1 MNPLGRL
8 QYGEYIFPE
17 NFTHTL
23 HSRPWY
29 GDDGVSVKGVECV
42 LTVDWF
48 IYDRTHDSEPFEKNN
63 RSQSVERQVVVMRES
78 LLTPRLNLIF
88 LNTGVA
94 GSGRQSFELGRI
106 PPSIILGIDDD
117 SILPSEVLGNALDQ
131 AAYVDADHGPLPQEL
146 KIEPVLGSGAAKCS
160 WTCLFK
166 YVPCKPCLEPFSSFF
181 KKPIEFNYR
190 QSFEIDYNSRTTIIY
205 DGYYSFGPNVLCP
218 FDSSTGEYRGSFTIE
233 RLLALGLKVP
243 VGFELISHNQT
254 ISETENKVFFRV
266 EFSEVNSNNPYIH
279 PAIKIDGRHQAKS
292 GVFNNPMQGS
302 GYCTWLNKLDA
313 TITLRPGFLSSDAF
327 YVFLF
332 ILMQKTRYRKDTA
345 FDLRQLPFPTQLM
358 AEMGN
363 VDTKEHEGISILTS
377 LTITEGLYD
386 NTHTFSAEWLLTA
399 NLNQLLAQ
407 SGLFKHIANKPHD
420 DKVPWNV
427 DDKKIPPD
435 PYNEDTLNEA
445 ERFIKSEEE
454 WEHYTERVN
463 SVYPSFEK
471 VPGAAL
477 KTPLSYTTFTSIG
490 GEGRRI
496 VFNPCIDTMPE
507 LSTLGLGQ
515 DQFVSNTNRN
525 LRLSGTTN
533 LIKEF
538 VDPSLQSE
546 ATIDADAQ
554 NTVVGGF
561 LNANRHKTFVDYQV
575 SFEVIENSRTYQIP
589 INQGDALNQEQFL
602 DRKTTKFEQAVN
614 APYEL
619 NSGTMV
625 PFVGNDQGS
634 VLTVGGQSTYML
646 IMRGYAKRAYFTIS
660 CPAVMQVEGYTT
672 YRAPG
677 MRFEQRRVTTGRVP
691 MYEAEWEVPYLVTGP
706 LHKPF
711 SAEFPYVGALFVGM
725 PYTNALPD
733 DYLLT
738 PPITPGQ

>member
-29 GDDGVSVKGVECV
+29 GDDGMSVKGVECV

-48 IYDRTHDSEPFEKNN
+48 IYERAIDAAPFPVNTLNQTIE
-63 RSQSVERQVVVMRES
+63 QQVTYIRQS
-78 LLTPRLNLIF
+78 LLTPRLHLIF
-88 LNTGVA
+88 LDTGVA
-94 GSGRQSFELGRI
+94 GSGNKNPGFNAAEL
-106 PPSIILGIDDD
+106 PPAVILGTD
-117 SILPSEVLGNALDQ
+117 SSAPINSNVNQ
-131 AAYVDADHGPLPQEL
+131 AVYIEADSGPLPQEL
-146 KIEPVLGSGAAKCS
+146 KIEPVLGSGAVKCS

-166 YVPCKPCLEPFSSFF
+166 YIPCRTNRSFN
-181 KKPIEFNYR
+181 PDLDLIEFNYR
-190 QSFEIDYNSRTTIIY
+190 QSFEVDYNARTTILY
-205 DGYYSFGPNVLCP
+205 DGYYSFI
-218 FDSSTGEYRGSFTIE
+218 DSVARLESGRDVTRVGRRIE
-233 RLLALGLKVP
+233 DLLALGIKAP
-243 VGFELISHNQT
+243 IGFELTNHNQT

-266 EFSEVNSNNPYIH
+266 EFAEINSNNPYIP

-292 GVFNNPMQGS
+292 GMFNNPMQGS
-302 GYCTWLNKLDA
+302 GYLTWLNKLDT
-313 TITLRPGFLSSDAF
+313 TITLRPGFQSSDAF
-327 YVFLF
+327 YIFLF
-332 ILMQKTRYRKDTA
+332 ILMQKTRYRKDAA

-358 AEMGN
+358 AEMASA
-363 VDTKEHEGISILTS
+363 DTKEDEGVSILTS

-407 SGLFKHIANKPHD
+407 SGLFKHIANKPHANL
-420 DKVPWNV
+420 VPWNV
-427 DDKKIPPD
+427 DDKKVPPD
-435 PYNEDTLNEA
+435 PYIEDSLDEA
-445 ERFIKSEEE
+445 ERFQKSEEE
-454 WEHYTERVN
+454 WEHYAEHVN

-471 VPGAAL
+471 TPGASR
-477 KTPLSYTTFTSIG
+477 KIPLSYTTFTSIG
-490 GEGRRI
+490 GKGRRI
-496 VFNPCIDTMPE
+496 FFNPCIDTNPGIPLM
-507 LSTLGLGQ
+507 GLGQ
-515 DQFVSNTNRN
+515 DQFISNTDRN
-525 LRLSGTTN
+525 VRLSNTTN
-533 LIKEF
+533 LIKEINNP
-538 VDPSLQSE
+538 VALLE
-546 ATIDADAQ
+546 TAIDADAQ
-554 NTVVGGF
+554 NTVIGGF
-561 LNANRHKTFVDYQV
+561 LNANRHKTFVDYEV